1 MIWGLGS
8 LWLEIPCLF
17 IVSDE
22 TGQRLNKAVSFAKL
36 ITAETKASKPEIYV
50 TTSINYNVKY
60 NYKFTN

>member
-22 TGQRLNKAVSFAKL
+22 TGQSLNKTVFFAKL
-36 ITAETKASKPEIYV
+36 ITAETKACKPEIYV